1 MTRKANWSY
10 PQNFVDCKESKS
22 LTKNYAIRENAH
34 LEITVTMSEL
44 EKVSGGYVMGKE
56 VKSYDEIRIIVDGK
70 CVAKGDRAFTYNTEL
85 QGVEVTRIGEKYI
98 KGQHADQIKAIVDEL
113 TDELA
118 LQFGEQTSTQK
129 AEAEHLEKI
138 NSAEKIMATVKTY
151 EKIHTPESWKAY
163 ITSYNNINNE
173 GCDGYLPATPYLTT
187 DVEWA
192 KQILKK

>member
-34 LEITVTMSEL
+34 LEITVTMSEH
-44 EKVSGGYVMGKE
+44 EIVSGGYVMGKE

-85 QGVEVTRIGEKYI
+85 NGVEVTRIGEKYI
-98 KGQHADQIKAIVDEL
+98 KGQHADQIKSIIDDL
-113 TDELA
+113 YNELA
-118 LQFGEQTSTQK
+118 PQFSEQTTAQK
-129 AEAEHLEKI
+129 EEAAQAEKTI
-138 NSAEKIMATVKTY
+138 IAEKIIATVKTY